1 MSSLEQ
7 VRIFP
12 LCSILFLCAAFLHCL
27 SSGCKEYF
35 LKDKPVSSTSA
46 NVLSCKIVL
55 LSPTLFVWLAHTSP
69 GRFTVQLRVPDCA
82 YIPKNDLNFKLNTKH
97 SIPTDLRTGTA
108 KLVVIRLGNRGGQI
122 FCKVWHNCN
131 HFRAHSFS

>member
-1 MSSLEQ
+1 MNK
-7 VRIFP
+7 F
-12 LCSILFLCAAFLHCL
+12 
-27 SSGCKEYF
+27 GYF
-35 LKDKPVSSTSA
+35 RFVPSFSY
-46 NVLSCKIVL
+46 VL
-55 LSPTLFVWLAHTSP
+55 LSYIACQVVVKNIFKRINQWAALLRTFWVVKLFYCPLRFSCELAHTSS

-82 YIPKNDLNFKLNTKH
+82 YIPKNDLNFKLNTKR
-97 SIPTDLRTGTA
+97 SIPTDLRIGTA